1 MSYFMLTEETPTF
14 SAVIARDISFSPGQK
29 FIFTNVNV
37 NTNNMYNPSNGIAEI
52 PSDGNYVITW
62 HALTNAGYV
71 TYPLLKVNSQYRGEA
86 GCHAIGTT
94 GVRVACGNTLVL
106 ALKKGDRIW
115 IEETHSSD
123 NYNRNVQASYTS
135 FAAWKL

>member
-1 MSYFMLTEETPTF
+1 MSYSMFTEETPTF
-14 SAVIARDISFSPGQK
+14 SAVIGRDTSFSPGQK
-29 FIFTNVNV
+29 FIFTKVNV

-52 PSDGNYVITW
+52 PYDGNYVITW
-62 HALTNAGYV
+62 HALTNPGHV
-71 TYPLLKVNSQYRGEA
+71 TYPFLKVNSQYRGEA
-86 GCHAIGTT
+86 GCHAIGSA
-94 GVRVACGNTLVL
+94 GVRAACGNTIVL

-115 IEETHSSD
+115 IEEQYDSD

>member
-14 SAVIARDISFSPGQK
+14 SAVIARDTSFSPGQT
-29 FIFTNVNV
+29 FLFTNVEV

-62 HALTNAGYV
+62 HALTNEGYA
-71 TYPLLKVNSQYRGEA
+71 TYPYLKVNNQYKGQTA
-86 GCHAIGTT
+86 CDATGST
-94 GVRVACGNTLVL
+94 GVRVACGNTIVL

-115 IEETHSSD
+115 IEEWVSNGRST
-123 NYNRNVQASYTS
+123 NVQAHFTS
-135 FAAWKL
+135 FSAWKL

>member
-1 MSYFMLTEETPTF
+1 
-14 SAVIARDISFSPGQK
+14 
-29 FIFTNVNV
+29 
-37 NTNNMYNPSNGIAEI
+37 MYNPSNGIAEI

-62 HALTNAGYV
+62 HALTNPGHV
-71 TYPLLKVNSQYRGEA
+71 TYPFLKVNSQDRGEA

-115 IEETHSSD
+115 IEEEITST